1 MTRGRRIMSE
11 EKKKLSPLAYESMDG
26 EDYPPYV
33 PAEKR
38 IKEFSVRA
46 IILGILLAVIL
57 GAANAYLGLKVG
69 MTVSASIPA
78 AVISMGILRGLLRRG
93 TILENNIVQT
103 IGSAGES
110 IAAGVIFTIPA
121 LYLLGL
127 APQMIT
133 VTLMAGLGGILGL
146 LMMIPLRRALMVQE
160 HGKLPFPEG
169 TACAEVLVAG
179 EVGGGSAKT
188 LFASMGIAGLY
199 RFAQNGLRLF
209 PESIECAISGFSGAM
224 LGVDILPSLLG
235 VGFIIGI
242 RISSAMLVGSIISW
256 LCIIPLIKLFGA
268 ESSAIF
274 PSGIPISEMGPW
286 DIWNNYI
293 RYIGAGAVA
302 FGGIISFIEALP
314 TIVRSFRRVLGTFSL
329 KRVGIDVRTQQDL
342 PGAVVVIGSL
352 MIAIA
357 MLFILPIDSMLARIL
372 AAVAVVVFS
381 FFFVTVSSRIVGL
394 VGSSNNPVSGMTI
407 ATLLL
412 TALIVRIAGI
422 SGTAGIMA
430 SMGAGAIVCIALA
443 AAGDMSQDLKTGFLL
458 GATPRYQQLGE
469 IIGTLVTALVIGY
482 LLNILNT
489 TYGFGTPELPAPQ
502 ATLMSMVVRG
512 IFNGNLPWT
521 LIFMGAALGLGARLI
536 GLPVLAFGVGIYLPI
551 HLNLAVFVGG
561 VIRALVQRKFPKDSK
576 RHKDVTEKGMLM
588 SSGMVAGGALV
599 GLIVA
604 VLTYFKLDKSI
615 KIGGPFE
622 ESMIAGLAVFLL
634 LAVYLYA
641 GVVKK
646 RRVH

>member
-1 MTRGRRIMSE
+1 MSE
-11 EKKKLSPLAYESMDG
+11 QKKKLSPLAYESMDG
-26 EDYPPYV
+26 EHYPPYV
-33 PAEKR
+33 PAETR
-38 IKEFSVRA
+38 MKEFSLRA
-46 IILGILLAVIL
+46 ILLGILLAVIL

-78 AVISMGILRGLLRRG
+78 AVISMGILRGLLKRG
-93 TILENNIVQT
+93 TILENNMVQT

-121 LYLLGL
+121 LYMLGL
-127 APQMIT
+127 APELIT
-133 VTLMAGLGGILGL
+133 VTLMAGLGGTLGL
-146 LMMIPLRRALMVQE
+146 LMMIPLRHALMVKE

-179 EVGGGSAKT
+179 EVGGSSAKT

-199 RFAQNGLRLF
+199 RFAQNGLKLF
-209 PESIECAISGFSGAM
+209 PESIESAISGFSGAM
-224 LGVDILPSLLG
+224 LGVDILPSLMG

-256 LCIIPLIKLFGA
+256 LCIIPLIKFFGA
-268 ESSAIF
+268 GAQAVF
-274 PSGIPISEMGPW
+274 PSEIPISEMGPW
-286 DIWNNYI
+286 DLWNNYI

-314 TIVRSFRRVLGTFSL
+314 TIFRSFKRVFQTFSL
-329 KRVGIDVRTQQDL
+329 KRVGINIRTEQDL
-342 PGAVVVIGSL
+342 PGAVVIFGSL
-352 MIAIA
+352 FIAIA
-357 MLFILPIDSMLARIL
+357 MLFILPIDSMLGRVL
-372 AAVAVVVFS
+372 AAVSVVVFS

-412 TALIVRIAGI
+412 TALIVRLAGI

-469 IIGTLVTALVIGY
+469 IIGTLITALVIGY

-489 TYGFGTPELPAPQ
+489 TFGFGTQELPAPQ

-512 IFNGNLPWT
+512 IFEGNLPWA
-521 LIFMGAALGLGARLI
+521 LIFTGAALGLGARLI

-551 HLNLAVFVGG
+551 HLNLAVFIGG
-561 VIRALVQRKFPKDSK
+561 AIRALVQRKFPKDSK
-576 RHKDVTEKGMLM
+576 RHKRVMEKGMLM

-604 VLTYFKLDKSI
+604 MLTYFKLDSSI

-634 LAVYLYA
+634 LAVYLYT
-641 GVVKK
+641 GVVRKK
-646 RRVH
+646 GNH

>member
-1 MTRGRRIMSE
+1 MSE
-11 EKKKLSPLAYESMDG
+11 EKKRLSPLAYESMDG
-26 EDYPPYV
+26 KDYPPYV
-33 PAEKR
+33 PAGKR
-38 IKEFSVRA
+38 MKEFSVRA
-46 IILGILLAVIL
+46 IILGVFLAVIL

-78 AVISMGILRGLLRRG
+78 AVISMGILRGVFRRG
-93 TILENNIVQT
+93 TILENNMVQT

-127 APQMIT
+127 APEMIT
-133 VTLMAGLGGILGL
+133 VTLMAGLGGVLGL
-146 LMMIPLRRALMVQE
+146 LMMIPLRRAVVVQE

-188 LFASMGIAGLY
+188 LFASMGVAGLY
-199 RFAQNGLRLF
+199 RFAQNGLKIF

-224 LGVDILPSLLG
+224 FGVDILPSLLG
-235 VGFIIGI
+235 VGFIIGM

-256 LCIIPLIKLFGA
+256 LCIIPLIKFFGA

-274 PSGIPISEMGPW
+274 PSETPISEMGPW

-302 FGGIISFIEALP
+302 FGGISSFIEALP
-314 TIVRSFRRVLGTFSL
+314 TIFRSFKRVLETFSL
-329 KRVGIDVRTQQDL
+329 KRIGIDIRTQQDL

-352 MIAIA
+352 VIAIA
-357 MLFILPIDSMLARIL
+357 LLFVLPIDSVPARIV
-372 AAVAVVVFS
+372 AAVSVVVFS

-422 SGTAGIMA
+422 TGTAGIMA

-512 IFNGNLPWT
+512 IFNGNLPWA
-521 LIFMGAALGLGARLI
+521 LIFMGVALGLGARLI

-551 HLNLAVFVGG
+551 HLNLAIFIGG
-561 VIRALVQRKFPKDSK
+561 TIRALVQKKFPKGSG
-576 RHKDVTEKGMLM
+576 RHKDVMEKGMLM
-588 SSGMVAGGALV
+588 SSGLVAGGAVV

-604 VLTYFKLDKSI
+604 ILTYLRLDKSI
-615 KIGGPFE
+615 YVGGLFE
-622 ESMIAGLAVFLL
+622 NSMIAGLAVFLF

-641 GVVKK
+641 RVVKK
-646 RRVH
+646 RENHS

>member
-1 MTRGRRIMSE
+1 MSE

-26 EDYPPYV
+26 GDYPPYV
-33 PAEKR
+33 PSQR
-38 IKEFSVRA
+38 RMKEFSVRA
-46 IILGILLAVIL
+46 IVLGVILAVIL

-93 TILENNIVQT
+93 TILENNMVQT

-121 LYLLGL
+121 LYMLGL
-127 APQMIT
+127 APKLIT
-133 VTLMAGLGGILGL
+133 VTLMAGLGGTLGL
-146 LMMIPLRRALMVQE
+146 LMMIPLRRAVMVEE

-179 EVGGGSAKT
+179 EVGGGSART
-188 LFASMGIAGLY
+188 LFTAMGVAGLY
-199 RFAQNGLRLF
+199 RFAQNGLKLF

-224 LGVDILPSLLG
+224 LGVDILPSLMG
-235 VGFIIGI
+235 VGFIIGM
-242 RISSAMLVGSIISW
+242 RISSAMLTGSIISW
-256 LCIIPLIKLFGA
+256 LCIIPLIKFFGA

-274 PSGIPISEMGPW
+274 PSEMPISDMGPW
-286 DIWNNYI
+286 DLWNNYI

-314 TIVRSFRRVLGTFSL
+314 TIFRSFKRVLETFSL
-329 KRVGIDVRTQQDL
+329 KKVGIDIRTQQDL

-352 MIAIA
+352 LIAIA
-357 MLFILPIDSMLARIL
+357 MLFILPIDSMIGRIL
-372 AAVAVVVFS
+372 AAVSVVVFS

-412 TALIVRIAGI
+412 TALIVRMAGI

-430 SMGAGAIVCIALA
+430 SLGAGAIVCIALA

-458 GATPRYQQLGE
+458 GATPKYQQLGE
-469 IIGTLVTALVIGY
+469 IIGTLVTALVIGF
-482 LLNILNT
+482 LLNILDT
-489 TYGFGTPELPAPQ
+489 TYGFGSAELPAPQ

-521 LIFMGAALGLGARLI
+521 LIFIGAALGLGARLI
-536 GLPVLAFGVGIYLPI
+536 GLPVLAFGVGIYLPV
-551 HLNLAVFVGG
+551 HLNLAVFMGG
-561 VIRALVQRKFPKDSK
+561 AIRGLVQRKFPKGSK
-576 RHKDVTEKGMLM
+576 RHKGVMEKGMLM

-604 VLTYFKLDKSI
+604 ILTYFKLGEGI
-615 KIGGPFE
+615 KIGGLFE
-622 ESMIAGLAVFLL
+622 GSMIAGLVVFLL
-634 LAVYLYA
+634 LGVYLYT

-646 RRVH
+646 